1 MILVTGA
8 SGLLGANFL
17 LHARDIGREVV
28 GLCHLYPLSVRNV
41 RIFTADLTDFSAV
54 RALVLKLHPTVIIHG
69 AAATS
74 VDWCEDNSVETDR
87 INVQASVHLASLA
100 AELNAKFIYISTDS
114 VFDGSRGQY
123 SETDEPC
130 PLNVYAQSKLRAE
143 REVMQVNR
151 GAVVARVNI
160 YGWNAQQKQSLAE
173 WILTQISSGKQVHG
187 FTDVVF
193 SPLLVNDLV
202 EVLLRMLDLELT
214 GIYHVAGSEAT
225 SKFEFA
231 RTLARI
237 FDADIGLVVPARI
250 SDANL
255 RAPRPRN
262 TSLST
267 QKVELA
273 LGMRMPGVEAGLNR
287 YKSLQD
293 GGYVQRLKDCAS
305 EALACQP

>member
-17 LHARDIGREVV
+17 LQARDIGREVV
-28 GLCHLYPLSVRNV
+28 GLCHLHPLSVRNV
-41 RIFTADLTDFSAV
+41 MIFAADLTNSSEV
-54 RALVLKLHPTVIIHG
+54 RALVSKLHPRAIIHC

-100 AELNAKFIYISTDS
+100 AEMNAKFIYISTDS

-123 SETDEPC
+123 SENDEPR
-130 PLNVYAQSKLRAE
+130 PLNVYSESKLRAE
-143 REVMQVNR
+143 REVMQVNPR
-151 GAVVARVNI
+151 AVIARVNI

-173 WILTQISSGKQVHG
+173 WILTQLSSGKQVHG
-187 FTDVVF
+187 FTDVIF
-193 SPLLVNDLV
+193 SPLLVNDLA
-202 EVLLRMLDLELT
+202 EVLLRMLDLQLT

-237 FDADIGLVVPARI
+237 FGADDGLVVPARVCH
-250 SDANL
+250 ANL
-255 RAPRPRN
+255 RAPRPCN
-262 TSLST
+262 TSLNT
-267 QKVELA
+267 QKVHLA
-273 LGMRMPGVEAGLNR
+273 LGMRMPGVEAGLHR

-293 GGYVQRLKDCAS
+293 AGYVQRLKDCAS